1 MNIFSSR
8 QAMMKPIPISLAV
21 LAFTLLTNVAQA
33 QNAISYAFTAFDVPF
48 AGGSNTKAFDITPG
62 GVIVGRFFDANFG
75 GNPRG
80 FLRYADGS
88 FAPPIDVPVA
98 NTGTVA
104 RGVDMAGKWFDTGG
118 GTHGFFR
125 SAGGVFLLFDVTLP
139 GAISG
144 TTIANSLSNNGVIV
158 GEYTA
163 PTSISICT
171 VLVPSSHGF
180 MRNADGSFTAIDVP
194 GAIATSA
201 RGIDDSGNI
210 VGTYV
215 TIPASASCSPSAVI
229 NAHGFLRDP
238 QGNYTTL
245 DFPGATNTLL
255 FRIGDSGDITG
266 LYTAATGT
274 IEMLSDNIP
283 PTLPVISFVSLQ
295 NGTFTSLNIPYP
307 NPSTRGINPSGDV
320 VGVYTDAQ
328 GDHGFLGSR

>member
-1 MNIFSSR
+1 
-8 QAMMKPIPISLAV
+8 MMKPIPISLAV
-21 LAFTLLTNVAQA
+21 FAFTLLTNVAQA
-33 QNAISYAFTAFDVPF
+33 QNATNYTFTAFDVPF

-80 FLRYADGS
+80 FLRNADGS
-88 FAPPIDVPVA
+88 FAPPIDVPVP

-104 RGVDMAGKWFDTGG
+104 RGVNAGGDIVGKWFDTGG
-118 GTHGFFR
+118 GTHGYFR
-125 SAGGVFLLFDVTLP
+125 SSGGDFLLFDVPFT
-139 GAISG
+139 GAIAG
-144 TTIANSLSNNGVIV
+144 TTIANSLSNNGLVV

-163 PTSISICT
+163 LTSISICP
-171 VLVPSSHGF
+171 VPVPLGHGF
-180 MRNADGSFTAIDVP
+180 VRNADGSFTAIDVP

-201 RGIDDSGNI
+201 RGVDDRGNI

-215 TIPASASCSPSAVI
+215 TIPASTTTCSPSAI
-229 NAHGFLRDP
+229 LNTHGFLLDA

-255 FRIGDSGDITG
+255 FRIGDSGDVTG
-266 LYTAATGT
+266 LYTAAEVT
-274 IEMLSDNIP
+274 IQILSDNIP
-283 PTLPVISFVSLQ
+283 PDRPVISFVSFQ

-307 NPSTRGINPSGDV
+307 NASTRGINPRGDV